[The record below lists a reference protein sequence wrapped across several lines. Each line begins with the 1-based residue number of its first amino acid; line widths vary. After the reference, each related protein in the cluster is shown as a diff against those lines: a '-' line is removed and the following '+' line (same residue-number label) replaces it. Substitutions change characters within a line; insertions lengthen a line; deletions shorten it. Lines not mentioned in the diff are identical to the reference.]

1 METQATTAEI
11 VDDGQRRDRR
21 GRVSWPAQR
30 REQLLDEYERS
41 GLSQAAFA
49 RQAGVKYPTFA
60 HWVQERRREAA
71 GQPGPTTDV
80 APRFAELGV
89 PGPVLPAA
97 GTLSVS
103 MPDGLVVSG
112 TDPQAL
118 AGLVQLLRVNAG

>member
-1 METQATTAEI
+1 METQTTTAEVI
-11 VDDGQRRDRR
+11 DDGQRRDRR

-80 APRFAELGV
+80 APRFVELGV
-89 PGPVLPAA
+89 PAA

-112 TDPQAL
+112 TDPRAL